1 MALNKVIIGER
12 IRKIREE
19 TLNESRKNF
28 AKRCDLTER
37 YIGQIERGDFL
48 ISLKM
53 LDKIATAISVDIDYI
68 IYGKGENDKFN
79 TRQALHTIID
89 RSDKK
94 QIDMYYK
101 CITTM
106 INYEVSK
113 YKNWYNK
120 KLS

>member
-113 YKNWYNK
+113 YKN
-120 KLS
+120 